1 MIKFKDGDLLS
12 SDCTVICHQVNCQG
26 VMGSGIAKT
35 IRNKYPMVYQRF
47 VSRHQQQGSRLGD
60 IDIIYQ
66 EDQSR
71 KFYIV
76 NLYSQD
82 KYLPR
87 NVCHTDYDAFR
98 ECLRKLKAEI
108 TDYAEHCTPK
118 MKFKIGFPDHIG
130 CGLAGG
136 DWNVVL
142 QIIKD
147 ELADYNVVIYKLNK
161 G

>member
-1 MIKFKDGDLLS
+1 MVTHKNGDLLT
-12 SDCTVICHQVNCQG
+12 SDCNVICHQVNCQG

-35 IRNKYPMVYQRF
+35 IRDRYPRVYQQF
-47 VSRHQQQGSRLGD
+47 VRRHQQQGSRLGD

-66 EDQSR
+66 EDGTR
-71 KFYIV
+71 KFYVI

-87 NVCHTDYDAFR
+87 GVCHTDYDAFK
-98 ECLRKLKAEI
+98 ECLRKLKDEI
-108 TDYAEHCTPK
+108 TSYGEHCIPK

-136 DWNVVL
+136 DWNIVKG
-142 QIIKD
+142 IIEEEFSDKKWKV
-147 ELADYNVVIYKLNK
+147 EIWKLN
-161 G
+161 

>member
-12 SDCTVICHQVNCQG
+12 GDCNVMCHQVNCQG

-35 IRNKYPMVYQRF
+35 IRDRFPRVYQRF
-47 VSRHQQQGSRLGD
+47 LWRHQKEGSHLGD

-66 EDQSR
+66 EEGIR

-98 ECLRKLKAEI
+98 ECLRKLRAEI
-108 TDYAEHCTPK
+108 EHYEQHCLPK
-118 MKFKIGFPDHIG
+118 KKFKIGFPDHIG

-136 DWNVVL
+136 DWNIVL

-147 ELADYNVVIYKLNK
+147 ELADCDVVIYKLNK